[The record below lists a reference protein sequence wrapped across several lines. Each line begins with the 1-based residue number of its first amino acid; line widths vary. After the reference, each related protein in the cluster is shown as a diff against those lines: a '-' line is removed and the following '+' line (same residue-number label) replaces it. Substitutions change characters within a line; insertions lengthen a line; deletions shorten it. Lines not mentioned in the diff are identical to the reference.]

1 MANARACLYRCNK
14 EVIKKMSKTMRW
26 CLLGLG
32 MLITLGTPLGVWA
45 QEAAASPPAG
55 MEMTLP
61 VPVEGSAAPSSLQPA
76 PDLIKQI
83 LVLLLLALAP
93 YIVMV
98 LTSFTKTVIVMSLL
112 RNALGLQQTP
122 PTQVL
127 IAVSLVIAFY
137 VMAPVGMKIYDNVH
151 AIIHRPQDKT
161 ELLSANT
168 ASMIAEIVIGSEE
181 PLREF
186 LIHNT
191 SSQHQKLF
199 YKLAKKNIPEAL
211 SANISMN
218 DFLIVIPS
226 FITSQINDAF
236 QIGVL
241 IYLPFFVI
249 DIVTSNVL
257 LAMGMMMLSPM
268 TISLPLKLLLLVM
281 LDGWTLLIQGLIL
294 SFK

>member
-1 MANARACLYRCNK
+1 
-14 EVIKKMSKTMRW
+14 MSMTRW

-32 MLITLGTPLGVWA
+32 LLVVLFMPLEGWA
-45 QEAAASPPAG
+45 QDASSPAG
-55 MEMTLP
+55 AMEMTLP
-61 VPVEGSAAPSSLQPA
+61 LPTEGTAAPSNLQPA

-137 VMAPVGMKIYDNVH
+137 VMSPVGMKIYDNVE

-168 ASMIAEIVIGSEE
+168 ASLIAEIVVGSQE

-211 SANISMN
+211 SARIAMD